1 MSKCELPNSVSIG
14 SKLDQ
19 ENQENGP
26 NVARG
31 ATFSDVDRGW
41 AFVVLLSSSVC
52 MFVGATLSY
61 GTGVVHVALLEKFK
75 KDAAFTSLIGSIFFS
90 LLSLMG
96 KQTFIDELCPIL
108 LMLGYRKDYRFALAV
123 IPTFNQFLI
132 MHFKCL
138 FVENKLFLIFFSNLY
153 FEHNL

>member
-26 NVARG
+26 NVGRG

-96 KQTFIDELCPIL
+96 KQTFLEELIIVSNLKKKYARIRRGVSDSVC
-108 LMLGYRKDYRFALAV
+108 
-123 IPTFNQFLI
+123 
-132 MHFKCL
+132 
-138 FVENKLFLIFFSNLY
+138 FSNYPY
-153 FEHNL
+153 F

>member
-19 ENQENGP
+19 ENQENAP

-96 KQTFIDELCPIL
+96 KQTFLDELIIL
-108 LMLGYRKDYRFALAV
+108 SNIKKKYMLGYVEEYPIRFALA
-123 IPTFNQFLI
+123 ITPTFN
-132 MHFKCL
+132 
-138 FVENKLFLIFFSNLY
+138 
-153 FEHNL
+153 

>member
-1 MSKCELPNSVSIG
+1 M
-14 SKLDQ
+14 
-19 ENQENGP
+19 
-26 NVARG
+26 
-31 ATFSDVDRGW
+31 
-41 AFVVLLSSSVC
+41 
-52 MFVGATLSY
+52 
-61 GTGVVHVALLEKFK
+61 ALLEKFK

-108 LMLGYRKDYRFALAV
+108 IMLGYIKDYRFALVV
-123 IPTFNQFLI
+123 IPTLNKFLI